1 MFAYGKSKTTSTAAN
16 IFTTYTQEG
25 SGSDEK
31 RCQRIC
37 VCTLIYTIMMAMMHC
52 VYLLHDFRAFQMH
65 FVKFL
70 PCCVLDLFPQQ
81 ALRLCGFAKKH
92 LSCEQRSYIFVAH
105 LYATN

>member
-25 SGSDEK
+25 SESDEK

-37 VCTLIYTIMMAMMHC
+37 ACTLIYTIMVTMMHC
-52 VYLLHDFRAFQMH
+52 VDLLHDFRAFQMH

-70 PCCVLDLFPQQ
+70 PGCVLDLFPQQ
-81 ALRLCGFAKKH
+81 AFRVLCGFAKKH
-92 LSCEQRSYIFVAH
+92 L
-105 LYATN
+105 